1 MRVTDVLI
9 VPEEGNKSNRL
20 ASAYIKLDDMFV
32 ITDIG
37 VFESEIG
44 TKYITFPE
52 ATVDEGQTEEVCYPQ
67 SKALYEYIS
76 SEVLVAYEDYLAEH
90 E

>member
-1 MRVTDVLI
+1 MKVTDVLI
-9 VPEEGNKSNRL
+9 VPEEDNKKNRL

-37 VFESEIG
+37 VFESDIG

-52 ATVDEGQTEEVCYPQ
+52 ATVGEGETEEICYPQ
-67 SKALYEYIS
+67 TKALYEYIS
-76 SEVLVAYEDYLAEH
+76 TEVLVAYEEYLAEQ

>member
-1 MRVTDVLI
+1 MKVTDVLI
-9 VPEEGNKSNRL
+9 VPDKSDNKERL

-37 VFESEIG
+37 VFVSDIG

-52 ATVDEGQTEEVCYPQ
+52 IKVEEGKSEEICYPQ
-67 SKALYEYIS
+67 TRALYEYIS
-76 SEVLVAYEDYLAEH
+76 TEVLVAYEEYLAEQ